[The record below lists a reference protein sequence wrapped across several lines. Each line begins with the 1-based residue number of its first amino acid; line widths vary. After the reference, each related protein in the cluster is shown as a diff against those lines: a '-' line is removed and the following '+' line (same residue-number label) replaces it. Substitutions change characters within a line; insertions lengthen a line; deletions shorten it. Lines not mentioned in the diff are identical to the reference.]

1 MEGTNMVYVVL
12 DYKVEDYAKWKPA
25 FDNYGAARNKAGSK
39 GGKLFQYL
47 DDKNHVCMLFE
58 WDSKENATKFF
69 ASDETKKTQKGA
81 GVVGTPMVVYL
92 DKIED
97 FKA

>member
-1 MEGTNMVYVVL
+1 MEGINMVYVVL

-69 ASDETKKTQKGA
+69 ASDETKKIQKGA
-81 GVVGTPMVVYL
+81 GVVGTPMIVYL
-92 DKIED
+92 DKIEG
-97 FKA
+97 FKV

>member
-1 MEGTNMVYVVL
+1 
-12 DYKVEDYAKWKPA
+12 
-25 FDNYGAARNKAGSK
+25 
-39 GGKLFQYL
+39 
-47 DDKNHVCMLFE
+47 MLFE
-58 WDSKENATKFF
+58 WDSKDNATKFF